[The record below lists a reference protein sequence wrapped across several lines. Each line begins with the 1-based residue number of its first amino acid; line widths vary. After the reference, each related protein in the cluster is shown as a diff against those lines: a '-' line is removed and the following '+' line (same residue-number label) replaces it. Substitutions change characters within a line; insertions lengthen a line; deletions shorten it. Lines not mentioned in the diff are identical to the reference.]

1 MYDLDSRKDIMRL
14 YSDYHQRLTGSYG
27 SERAILAELLEEE
40 TITGWH
46 ATRVL
51 SADDIAEM
59 GLKAF
64 SREEAF
70 EQFRYLSGVVG
81 LNLGQTETVLQKA
94 NHYFAEHP
102 RRTGCVCFYL
112 LKSMA
117 GQYSKYSATLGGE
130 TFAWSLEDAVG
141 AEAVEALKSLGV
153 SIRVKFAFSF
163 DRIQPYARGLILSSF
178 IDALSSN
185 SSTDYCLPKIDGAIV
200 GSIPPHDI
208 LRIER
213 TS

>member
-27 SERAILAELLEEE
+27 SERAILVELLEEE

-51 SADDIAEM
+51 SANDIAEM

-81 LNLGQTETVLQKA
+81 LNLGQTEAVLQKA

-153 SIRVKFAFSF
+153 SIRVNLPFLLIAFSLMSMIQYCRASLMHSAVIRR
-163 DRIQPYARGLILSSF
+163 RITACPRLMERLLARFPLMIF
-178 IDALSSN
+178 
-185 SSTDYCLPKIDGAIV
+185 
-200 GSIPPHDI
+200 
-208 LRIER
+208 
-213 TS
+213 

>member
-70 EQFRYLSGVVG
+70 DQFRYLSGVVG

-130 TFAWSLEDAVG
+130 TQQRWVG
-141 AEAVEALKSLGV
+141 KHL
-153 SIRVKFAFSF
+153 
-163 DRIQPYARGLILSSF
+163 RGL
-178 IDALSSN
+178 
-185 SSTDYCLPKIDGAIV
+185 
-200 GSIPPHDI
+200 
-208 LRIER
+208 
-213 TS
+213 

>member
-64 SREEAF
+64 SMEEAF
-70 EQFRYLSGVVG
+70 DQFRYLSGVVG

-130 TFAWSLEDAVG
+130 TFAWSLEDAAG
-141 AEAVEALKSLGV
+141 AEAVEALKSLGGFNQGQ
-153 SIRVKFAFSF
+153 I
-163 DRIQPYARGLILSSF
+163 
-178 IDALSSN
+178 
-185 SSTDYCLPKIDGAIV
+185 CL
-200 GSIPPHDI
+200 
-208 LRIER
+208 LF
-213 TS
+213 

>member
-70 EQFRYLSGVVG
+70 DQFRYLSGVVG

-94 NHYFAEHP
+94 NHY
-102 RRTGCVCFYL
+102 L
-112 LKSMA
+112 LNIHA
-117 GQYSKYSATLGGE
+117 GLAVSASTCLNPWPGNIQNIQQR
-130 TFAWSLEDAVG
+130 WVG
-141 AEAVEALKSLGV
+141 KHL
-153 SIRVKFAFSF
+153 
-163 DRIQPYARGLILSSF
+163 RGL
-178 IDALSSN
+178 
-185 SSTDYCLPKIDGAIV
+185 
-200 GSIPPHDI
+200 
-208 LRIER
+208 
-213 TS
+213 